1 MDDIRMPSRHRE
13 ILGIIQDHQGRAQA
27 IPYKAIAKMVG
38 LHPRRVRTYVA
49 ELIYQFRQPIGTNY
63 DADGGGYYW
72 IVSAWELDEVYNKL
86 RKHGISILQR
96 AADVRNISLAEV
108 LGQVSMEAVKS

>member
-1 MDDIRMPSRHRE
+1 MDDIRMPGKHRD
-13 ILGIIQDHQGRAQA
+13 ILAIIQEHQGRAQA
-27 IPYKAIAKMVG
+27 IPHKAIAAAVG

-63 DADGGGYYW
+63 DCDCGGYYW
-72 IVSAWELDEVYNKL
+72 IVSAYELDEVYTKL

-96 AADVRNISLAEV
+96 AADVRNITLAEV